1 MVPLD
6 VNVILIP
13 RDAKMA
19 DWKEWILTIII
30 LPIFIIG
37 FIVLYII
44 MATTGVM
51 TMFID
56 WWISIPYERR
66 NGNKNKKTLTRKL

>member
-1 MVPLD
+1 MVLSD
-6 VNVILIP
+6 VNDILIL
-13 RDAKMA
+13 RDAKMD
-19 DWKEWILTIII
+19 DWKEWALTIIL

-51 TMFID
+51 AMFID
-56 WWISIPYERR
+56 WWKSIPYERR
-66 NGNKNKKTLTRKL
+66 NGEKNERKN